1 MEISYGYLY
10 TLKQFLIE
18 NQTDKT
24 TDIINSIDNIIK
36 NTNFSVLYDEKKRIF
51 SIGYNV
57 EENKITDSYYDLL
70 ASEARQ
76 ASLIAIAKQDVPVK
90 HWSSLSRTLTSLNRY
105 KGLISWSG
113 TAFEYLMPNINI
125 KTYKGSLLDESCRF
139 MLMSQKEYA
148 KELNLP
154 WGISEAAFNLR
165 DFNNNYQYKAFGIPW
180 LGLKRGLEED
190 MVVSPYAIFLS
201 LKYDPVE
208 AIYNLR
214 QLERQDMYGEYGFYE
229 SIDYT
234 ISRLQ
239 YGKTYEPVKTYMA
252 HHQGLILL
260 SINNLINNEILVKRF
275 SSNPEIEAVDI
286 LLQERMPEKAII
298 TKEKKEKV
306 QKLKLKD
313 YENYS
318 EKVYTKLNTN
328 LNTSNV
334 ISNGKYT
341 IVSTLKGTGYS
352 KYKNL
357 LINRY
362 KETADYSQGICF

>member
-1 MEISYGYLY
+1 
-10 TLKQFLIE
+10 
-18 NQTDKT
+18 
-24 TDIINSIDNIIK
+24 
-36 NTNFSVLYDEKKRIF
+36 
-51 SIGYNV
+51 
-57 EENKITDSYYDLL
+57 
-70 ASEARQ
+70 
-76 ASLIAIAKQDVPVK
+76 
-90 HWSSLSRTLTSLNRY
+90 
-105 KGLISWSG
+105 
-113 TAFEYLMPNINI
+113 
-125 KTYKGSLLDESCRF
+125 
-139 MLMSQKEYA
+139 
-148 KELNLP
+148 
-154 WGISEAAFNLR
+154 
-165 DFNNNYQYKAFGIPW
+165 
-180 LGLKRGLEED
+180 

-275 SSNPEIEAVDI
+275 SSNPEIEAIDI

-341 IVSTLKGTGYS
+341 IVSTDRKSTRLNSSHT
-352 KYKNL
+352 
-357 LINRY
+357 
-362 KETADYSQGICF
+362 